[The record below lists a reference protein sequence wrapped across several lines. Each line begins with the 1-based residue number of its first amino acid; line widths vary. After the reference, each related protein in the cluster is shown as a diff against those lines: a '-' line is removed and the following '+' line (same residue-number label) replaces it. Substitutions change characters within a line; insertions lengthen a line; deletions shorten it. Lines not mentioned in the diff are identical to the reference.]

1 MGFGIFLLKRSANM
15 AIVLFFV
22 VFLTLVLVGPTMDN
36 ILKRSIEVSVS
47 EEIANNKALLSTF
60 KDPTELE
67 KYKKNLIDVRSKA
80 IGLDEPWYSP
90 KRLGL
95 TMVKILSFD
104 LGRSFFLQSDTG
116 SSQVSD
122 IILER
127 LPRTVLL
134 FTTATAIITVIGLY
148 LGAFSASKAG
158 SSKAGSIV
166 DRLTSG
172 FAVISSSFPVWW
184 TGMLMIFAFAFLY
197 RIFPARSTP
206 LIPVTDPAYMWSLL
220 YHMTLPL
227 ITLVLIGFGSWAY
240 IVRNFVIGILNED
253 FIMVKRAEGIPERKI
268 IYSHA
273 LKNAAPPIITS
284 VALGLSASI
293 GGAIITEAVFDWPG
307 TGKLYFDA
315 ISVLDVPVIV
325 GLTYITTMVF
335 LASIFIA
342 DLLYGLFDPRVKVA

>member
-1 MGFGIFLLKRSANM
+1 MGFGRFLLKRSANM

-36 ILKRSIEVSVS
+36 ILKRSIEVSVT
-47 EEIANNKALLSTF
+47 EEIAKNKALLSSF
-60 KDPTELE
+60 KDAKELE
-67 KYKKNLIDVRSKA
+67 NYKKNLIEIRSKSL
-80 IGLDEPWYSP
+80 GLDEPWYSP

-95 TMVKILSFD
+95 TMVKIISFD

-116 SSQVSD
+116 SNQVSD

-134 FTTATAIITVIGLY
+134 FTSATAIITLIGLY
-148 LGAFSASKAG
+148 LGAFSASKA
-158 SSKAGSIV
+158 SSIV
-166 DRLTSG
+166 DRFTSS

-184 TGMLMIFAFAFLY
+184 TGMLMIFAFAFVY
-197 RIFPARSTP
+197 RIFPARATP
-206 LIPVTDPAYMWSLL
+206 LIPVTDPAYIWSLL

-227 ITLVLIGFGSWAY
+227 ITLVIIGFGSWAY

-253 FIMVKRAEGIPERKI
+253 YIMVKRAEGIPERKI

-284 VALGLSASI
+284 VALGLSGSI

-307 TGKLYFDA
+307 MGKLYFDA
-315 ISVLDVPVIV
+315 IGVFDIPVIV
-325 GLTYITTMVF
+325 GLTYITTLVF

-342 DLLYGLFDPRVKVA
+342 DLLYGLFDPRVKVS

>member
-1 MGFGIFLLKRSANM
+1 MGFSRFLLKRSANM

-36 ILKRSIEVSVS
+36 ILKRSIEVSVT
-47 EEIANNKALLSTF
+47 EEIAQNKALLATF
-60 KDPTELE
+60 KDPKELE
-67 KYKKNLIDVRSKA
+67 DYKKNLVEIRSKA
-80 IGLDEPWYSP
+80 LGLDEPWYSP

-116 SSQVSD
+116 SNQVSD

-127 LPRTVLL
+127 LPRTILL
-134 FTTATAIITVIGLY
+134 FTSATIIITLIGLY

-158 SSKAGSIV
+158 SIV
-166 DRLTSG
+166 DRFTSS

-184 TGMLMIFAFAFLY
+184 TGMLMIFAFAFIY
-197 RIFPARSTP
+197 RVFPARATP
-206 LIPVTDPAYMWSLL
+206 LIPATDPAYFWSLL

-227 ITLVLIGFGSWAY
+227 ITLIIIGFGAWAY

-253 FIMVKRAEGIPERKI
+253 YIMVKRAEGIPERKI

-284 VALGLSASI
+284 IALGLSGSI

-307 TGKLYFDA
+307 MGKLYFDA
-315 ISVLDVPVIV
+315 ISVFDIPVIV
-325 GLTYITTMVF
+325 GLTYVTTLVF

-342 DLLYGLFDPRVKVA
+342 DLIYGWFDPRVKVT

>member
-1 MGFGIFLLKRSANM
+1 MGFGRFLLKRSANM

-36 ILKRSIEVSVS
+36 ILKRSIEVGVT
-47 EEIANNKALLSTF
+47 EEIANNKALISSF
-60 KDPTELE
+60 KDAKELE
-67 KYKKNLIDVRSKA
+67 NFKKNLIEVRSKA

-104 LGRSFFLQSDTG
+104 LGRSFFLQSDSG
-116 SSQVSD
+116 SNQVSD
-122 IILER
+122 IIFER

-134 FTTATAIITVIGLY
+134 FTTATAIVTLIGLY

-158 SSKAGSIV
+158 SIV
-166 DRLTSG
+166 DRFTSG

-184 TGMLMIFAFAFLY
+184 TGLLMIFAFAFVY
-197 RIFPARSTP
+197 RIFPARATP
-206 LIPVTDPAYMWSLL
+206 LIPVTDPTYIWSLL

-227 ITLVLIGFGSWAY
+227 ITLVLIGFGAWAY

-253 FIMVKRAEGIPERKI
+253 YIMVKRAEGIPERKV

-284 VALGLSASI
+284 IALGLSASI

-307 TGKLYFDA
+307 MGKLYFDA
-315 ISVLDVPVIV
+315 INIFDVPVIV
-325 GLTYITTMVF
+325 GLTYITTLVF

-342 DLLYGLFDPRVKVA
+342 DLLYGLFDPRVKVS

>member
-1 MGFGIFLLKRSANM
+1 MGFGRFLLKRSANM

-36 ILKRSIEVSVS
+36 ILKRSIEVGVT
-47 EEIANNKALLSTF
+47 EEIANNKALISSF
-60 KDPTELE
+60 KDAKELE
-67 KYKKNLIDVRSKA
+67 NYKKNLIEVRSKA

-116 SSQVSD
+116 SNQVSD
-122 IILER
+122 IIVER

-134 FTTATAIITVIGLY
+134 FTTATAIVTLIGLY

-158 SSKAGSIV
+158 SIV
-166 DRLTSG
+166 DRFTSG

-184 TGMLMIFAFAFLY
+184 TGLLMIFAFAFVY
-197 RIFPARSTP
+197 RIFPARATP
-206 LIPVTDPAYMWSLL
+206 LIPVTDPTYIWSLL

-227 ITLVLIGFGSWAY
+227 ITLVLIGFGAWAY

-253 FIMVKRAEGIPERKI
+253 YIMVKRAEGIPERKV

-284 VALGLSASI
+284 IALGLSASI

-307 TGKLYFDA
+307 MGKLYFDA
-315 ISVLDVPVIV
+315 INIFDVPVIV
-325 GLTYITTMVF
+325 GLTYVTTLVF

-342 DLLYGLFDPRVKVA
+342 DLLYGLFDPRVKVS

>member
-1 MGFGIFLLKRSANM
+1 MGFGTFLLKRSANM

-36 ILKRSIEVSVS
+36 ILKRSIEVSVT
-47 EEIANNKALLSTF
+47 EEIAQNKALLSTF
-60 KDPTELE
+60 KDAKELE
-67 KYKKNLIDVRSKA
+67 SYKKNLIDVRAKA
-80 IGLDEPWYSP
+80 LGLDEPWYSP

-116 SSQVSD
+116 SNQVSD

-134 FTTATAIITVIGLY
+134 FTSATIIVTLIGLY

-158 SSKAGSIV
+158 SII
-166 DRLTSG
+166 DRFTSG

-184 TGMLMIFAFAFLY
+184 TGMLMIFAFAFVY
-197 RIFPARSTP
+197 RVFPARATP
-206 LIPVTDPAYMWSLL
+206 LIAVTDPAYIWSLL

-227 ITLVLIGFGSWAY
+227 ITLVIIGFGAWAY

-253 FIMVKRAEGIPERKI
+253 YIMVKRAEGIPERKV

-284 VALGLSASI
+284 IALGLSGSI
-293 GGAIITEAVFDWPG
+293 GGAIISEAVFDWPG
-307 TGKLYFDA
+307 MGKLYFDA
-315 ISVLDVPVIV
+315 ISVFDIPVIV
-325 GLTYITTMVF
+325 GLTYITTLVF

-342 DLLYGLFDPRVKVA
+342 DLVYGLFDPRVKVA

>member
-1 MGFGIFLLKRSANM
+1 MGFSIFLLRRAANM
-15 AIVLFFV
+15 GIVLIFV
-22 VFLTLVLVGPTMDN
+22 VFLTLVLVGPSMDN
-36 ILKRSIEVSVS
+36 ILKRSIEVGVT
-47 EEIANNKALLSTF
+47 EEIANNEALISSF
-60 KDPTELE
+60 QDAKELE
-67 KYKKNLIDVRSKA
+67 DFKKNLIEVRTKA

-116 SSQVSD
+116 SNQVSD
-122 IILER
+122 IIFER
-127 LPRTVLL
+127 LPRTILL
-134 FTTATAIITVIGLY
+134 FTSATAIITVIGLY

-158 SSKAGSIV
+158 SIA
-166 DRLTSG
+166 DRFTSG

-184 TGMLMIFAFAFLY
+184 TGLLMIFVFAFVYGL
-197 RIFPARSTP
+197 FPARATP
-206 LIPVTDPAYMWSLL
+206 LIPASDPSYIWALL

-227 ITLVLIGFGSWAY
+227 ITLVLIGFGAWAY

-253 FIMVKRAEGIPERKI
+253 YIMVKRAEGIPERKI

-273 LKNAAPPIITS
+273 LKNAAPPIITA

-307 TGKLYFDA
+307 MGKLYFDA
-315 ISVLDVPVIV
+315 INVFDVPIIV
-325 GLTYITTMVF
+325 GLTYITTLVF

-342 DLLYGLFDPRVKVA
+342 DLLYGFFDPRVKVS